1 MLGSV
6 FAIQGL
12 DTLLHPEQVAPVAE
26 PVVTPLAENVP
37 AVPDSVEQNVRING
51 AVQVAGGTLLAIGR
65 LPRLASLAIA
75 ASLIPTTL
83 AGHRFWETDD
93 PQDRKQQRIQFLKNL
108 SILGGLLVAAA
119 DTHGKPSLAWRGR
132 HAVSDVRRD
141 TTVAARSA
149 RAGARA
155 GARAARARSLV
166 SR

>member
-12 DTLLHPEQVAPVAE
+12 DTLLHPEQVAPMAE
-26 PVVTPLAENVP
+26 PVVTPISENVP
-37 AVPDSVEQNVRING
+37 AVPDSVEQTVMING

-65 LPRLASLAIA
+65 LPRLAAAAIA

-93 PQDRKQQRIQFLKNL
+93 PQERKQQRIQFLKNL

-132 HAVSDVRRD
+132 HAVSGVRRD
-141 TTVAARSA
+141 TSVAARSA
-149 RAGARA
+149 RAGAKA